1 MKVLV
6 VGGAGYVGSHAV
18 RECVRRGVEVVVF
31 DNYTTGNPQS
41 VHGVERVSGDLMDPR
56 SIRSVFENFRFDAV
70 FHFASLSSAVESVRE
85 PALYYRNNVGGTLNL
100 LHTMLDCRVQRLI
113 YSSTAAVYG
122 LPHQIPIHEDHPTEP
137 THPYGR
143 SKALVESMLREV
155 AATTNLRFASLRY
168 FNAAGADPTGE
179 IGEDHPRES
188 HLIPSIFRA
197 ALTEG
202 ARVQIFGTDYDTP
215 DGTCIRDFVHV
226 SDIADAHLLALE
238 HLDTH
243 PNQVYNLGSAEG
255 YSVREVID
263 EAQSLLDRPL
273 RIVEAERRTGDPPV
287 LVATNDK
294 ASRIL
299 RWQPRRSD
307 LRTILETAW
316 NWHRRHPRG
325 YGAAAP
331 QSEAGRNAELFGDLA
346 VRLEFVSEEDVQ
358 RALARQLAER
368 DVGNQHK
375 LIGMHMLEMGLLST
389 SQLIELLKY
398 YEER

>member
-6 VGGAGYVGSHAV
+6 VGGAGYVGSHTV
-18 RECVRRGVEVVVF
+18 RECARRGVDVVVF
-31 DNYTTGNPQS
+31 DNYTTGNPLS
-41 VHGVERVSGDLMDPR
+41 IRGAERVSGDLMDPR
-56 SIRSVFENFRFDAV
+56 SVRSVFENFRFDAV

-85 PALYYRNNVGGTLNL
+85 PARYYRNNVGGTLNL
-100 LHTMLDCRVQRLI
+100 LHTMLDCGVNRLV

-122 LPHQIPIHEDHPTEP
+122 VPHQIPIHEDHPTEP

-143 SKALVESMLREV
+143 SKLLVENMLQEV
-155 AATTNLRFASLRY
+155 AAVDDFRFASLRY
-168 FNAAGADPTGE
+168 FNAAGADRSGE

-188 HLIPSIFRA
+188 HLIPSIFHA
-197 ALTEG
+197 ALNQN
-202 ARVQIFGTDYDTP
+202 ARVQVFGTDYDTP

-226 SDIADAHLLALE
+226 ADIARAHLLALE
-238 HLDTH
+238 RLDTH
-243 PNQVYNLGSAEG
+243 PNQFYNLGSAEG

-273 RIVEAERRTGDPPV
+273 RVVEAERRAGDPPV
-287 LVATNDK
+287 LVAANDK
-294 ASRIL
+294 ASRYL
-299 RWQPRRSD
+299 GWRPECSD
-307 LRTILETAW
+307 LRGILESAW

-325 YGAAAP
+325 YGAGTP
-331 QSEAGRNAELFGDLA
+331 KNDGGRNAELFGDLA
-346 VRLEFVSEEDVQ
+346 VRLEFVSDDDVQ
-358 RALARQLAER
+358 RALARQAAER